1 MLKSKLRRRILKK
14 RKLKYNHNTKIQIN
28 KILRHIDFK
37 VNKKII
43 GGYFPVNYEIDCL
56 DILQELEKK
65 KCQIALPRIKK
76 II

>member
-56 DILQELEKK
+56 
-65 KCQIALPRIKK
+65 
-76 II
+76 